1 MTDEDYER
9 YEGYVNQAK
18 DYIESYDP
26 NETVDYNDSRLTDVK
41 NEQSQKEKEIN
52 DTYDSLTQEA
62 NKFYQDQIEAS
73 KEYAQKQSELQQ
85 QNTDLAIEEINQ
97 QKDKAEKDYT
107 KEQKGSYV
115 DYQKQTNK
123 YGVNAERMA
132 VSGLS
137 NSGYSESSNVSMYNT
152 YQNRVATAR
161 ESYSQAVVNYNNS
174 IKEARLANSSALA
187 EIAYNALQQQLELA
201 LQGFQYKNSL
211 LEARTNQL
219 NINNSRYDELY
230 QRVLDQ
236 MNQEIANRQNRYYKS
251 VETVE
256 NYNNI
261 LEQMRQFNAELEEK
275 RAQREENRRQFEK
288 EYAQREQQYQREYDL
303 SMQKIAEERAAS
315 QAAQQQLLVQDTQQ
329 DNSLN
334 ANTQNASKFME
345 SMGSAIDNAMKIIK
359 NPVKQEN
366 AEQLKK
372 KLPILQQAII
382 EQYEKGVITK
392 EQAYSLFNKMEG
404 YI

>member
-236 MNQEIANRQNRYYKS
+236 MNQE
-251 VETVE
+251 
-256 NYNNI
+256 
-261 LEQMRQFNAELEEK
+261 
-275 RAQREENRRQFEK
+275 
-288 EYAQREQQYQREYDL
+288 
-303 SMQKIAEERAAS
+303 
-315 QAAQQQLLVQDTQQ
+315 
-329 DNSLN
+329 
-334 ANTQNASKFME
+334 
-345 SMGSAIDNAMKIIK
+345 MK
-359 NPVKQEN
+359 Q
-366 AEQLKK
+366 
-372 KLPILQQAII
+372 
-382 EQYEKGVITK
+382 
-392 EQAYSLFNKMEG
+392 
-404 YI
+404 